1 MSRISFV
8 LVLPFLAVVG
18 VVAVAQPVPLA
29 TLQNSNLFFAAVT
42 LTTNGVPGLTNLA
55 PRLMVSGV
63 SAASA
68 HGGSVSLV
76 NTQVWVRR
84 YNGPGNA
91 FDQALKA
98 AVDREGNVIVTGDS
112 AGQTTDYDFATVKYA
127 GDGTPLWTN
136 RYDGAA
142 HGYDAAWYVAVDDA
156 DNVYVTGNSAGSG
169 TANNIV
175 TIGYSGN
182 GTALWTNCY
191 NRSGTNYHQLAG
203 FAVDGA
209 GNVYVLVETF
219 YDMGD
224 YTTLKYDALG
234 NAVWTNHF
242 KASTDSSDYPASVA
256 VDQNGGVFVTGS
268 STIQMQGSSMVTL
281 KYASDGTG
289 IWTNFF
295 QFPGNQSSGVS
306 AQPAALAVDTSG
318 NAIVTG
324 DLFTDPWQYVTVK
337 YAGDGTPLWTNL
349 LATPIYQGG
358 NVPDVAA
365 DLNGNVFVI
374 GGSPGASGAETDF
387 STTKITSDGIPLWT
401 NRYYDLNNTGNGF
414 LGGVAVDNAGNFYL
428 TGHSTGPGGT
438 NLDYTTVK
446 IAANGA
452 AIWTNRYD
460 GPAQGQDFAMA
471 LAVDDAGDV
480 YVTGQSDGGLSGFD
494 YATVKY
500 ADYFS
505 YTPPTN
511 FTGTDTFTF
520 TAVDNLGNSA
530 TGTVTVAVLPL
541 VLQFNTDPLNLQ
553 YTPQGL
559 RLQVD
564 GARGVNP
571 VILYASTN
579 LVDWQPIYTNPPSLG
594 SACFLDSAATNQPKR
609 FYRAMQPP

>member
-55 PRLMVSGV
+55 PRLMLSGV

-76 NTQVWVRR
+76 NTQAWVRR

-156 DNVYVTGNSAGSG
+156 DNIYVTGNSAGSG

-191 NRSGTNYHQLAG
+191 NRSGTNDHQLAG

-209 GNVYVLVETF
+209 GNAYVLVETV
-219 YDMGD
+219 YDVGD

-242 KASTDSSDYPASVA
+242 KASTDSSEYPASVA
-256 VDQNGGVFVTGS
+256 MDQNGGVFVTGVS
-268 STIQMQGSSMVTL
+268 SIQMQGSSMVTL

-289 IWTNFF
+289 IWTNRYRAHLYDY
-295 QFPGNQSSGVS
+295 GRTITIDRAGRVLVAGEANNG
-306 AQPAALAVDTSG
+306 T
-318 NAIVTG
+318 
-324 DLFTDPWQYVTVK
+324 TVC
-337 YAGDGTPLWTNL
+337 YPVIEYSNDGTPLWTNV
-349 LATPIYQGG
+349 LAGPNYSGG
-358 NVPDVAA
+358 SVPQISTDAA
-365 DLNGNVFVI
+365 DNVFVI
-374 GGSPGASGAETDF
+374 GGAPGT
-387 STTKITSDGIPLWT
+387 STTGAFDILKLNSDGVPLWT
-401 NRYYDLNNTGNGF
+401 NLNVSFSVPNASLT
-414 LGGVAVDNAGNFYL
+414 ASTIDHAGNLYL
-428 TGHSTGPGGT
+428 TGYAGGT
-438 NLDYTTVK
+438 NSDFVTMKFAGDGTAL
-446 IAANGA
+446 
-452 AIWTNRYD
+452 WTNRYD
-460 GPAQGQDFAMA
+460 GPAGGADYAQA
-471 LAVDDAGDV
+471 LAVDDTGDV

-500 ADYFS
+500 ADYIS

-564 GARGVNP
+564 GARGVNS

-594 SACFLDSAATNQPKR
+594 SACFLDFAVTNQPRR

>member
-1 MSRISFV
+1 MD
-8 LVLPFLAVVG
+8 
-18 VVAVAQPVPLA
+18 
-29 TLQNSNLFFAAVT
+29 
-42 LTTNGVPGLTNLA
+42 
-55 PRLMVSGV
+55 
-63 SAASA
+63 
-68 HGGSVSLV
+68 H
-76 NTQVWVRR
+76 
-84 YNGPGNA
+84 
-91 FDQALKA
+91 
-98 AVDREGNVIVTGDS
+98 EGNVIVTGDS

-156 DNVYVTGNSAGSG
+156 DNVYVAGNSAGSG

-209 GNVYVLVETF
+209 GNAYVLVETV
-219 YDMGD
+219 YDVGD
-224 YTTLKYDALG
+224 YTTLKYNALG

-242 KASTDSSDYPASVA
+242 KASTDSSEYPASVA
-256 VDQNGGVFVTGS
+256 VDQNGGVFVTGV

-289 IWTNFF
+289 IWTNRYRAHLYDY
-295 QFPGNQSSGVS
+295 GRTITIDRAGRVLVAGEANNG
-306 AQPAALAVDTSG
+306 T
-318 NAIVTG
+318 
-324 DLFTDPWQYVTVK
+324 TVC
-337 YAGDGTPLWTNL
+337 YPVIEYSNDGTPLWTNV
-349 LATPIYQGG
+349 LAGPNYSGG
-358 NVPDVAA
+358 SVPQISTDAA
-365 DLNGNVFVI
+365 DNVFVI
-374 GGSPGASGAETDF
+374 GGAPGT
-387 STTKITSDGIPLWT
+387 STTGAFDILKLNSDGVPLWT
-401 NRYYDLNNTGNGF
+401 NLNLSF
-414 LGGVAVDNAGNFYL
+414 GVTNASLTASTLDPAGNLYL
-428 TGHSTGPGGT
+428 TGYSGGT
-438 NLDYTTVK
+438 NSVFVTMKFAGDGTAL
-446 IAANGA
+446 
-452 AIWTNRYD
+452 WTNRYD
-460 GPAQGQDFAMA
+460 GPAGGADYAQA
-471 LAVDDAGDV
+471 LVADDAGDV
-480 YVTGQSDGGLSGFD
+480 YVTGQSVGIFSSFD

-500 ADYFS
+500 ADYIS

-579 LVDWQPIYTNPPSLG
+579 LVDWQLIYTNPPSLG